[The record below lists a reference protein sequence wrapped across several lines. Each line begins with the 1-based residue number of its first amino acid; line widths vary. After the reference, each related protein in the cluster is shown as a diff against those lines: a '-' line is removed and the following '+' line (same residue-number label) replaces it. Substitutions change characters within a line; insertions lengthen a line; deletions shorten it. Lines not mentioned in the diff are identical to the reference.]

1 MGADH
6 SSIRLN
12 AGATTVRCRS
22 IQATTVRCGTPMSI
36 TRPPAASIGT
46 PASGRSSST
55 TAGAASSTLVG
66 VRTKRQVLSFVRRRI
81 QLSYSKQVRQ
91 KRPHNDPALIP
102 QLDDRV
108 VALVLT
114 KSHAALL
121 AQTSGGLAWDRRL
134 LGSTVRNETT
144 LLARNV
150 HGLLDRRPL
159 EPELFRAVQRYPER
173 QFATRYQKPLVVVV
187 DREKVGFSSWYDFF
201 PRSCCPEAG
210 RHGTFRDC
218 KEG

>member
-1 MGADH
+1 
-6 SSIRLN
+6 
-12 AGATTVRCRS
+12 
-22 IQATTVRCGTPMSI
+22 
-36 TRPPAASIGT
+36 
-46 PASGRSSST
+46 
-55 TAGAASSTLVG
+55 
-66 VRTKRQVLSFVRRRI
+66 VLSFVRRRI

-187 DREKVGFSSWYDFF
+187 DREKVGFSSWYDLF
-201 PRSCCPEAG
+201 PRSCCSEAG

-218 KEG
+218 EEWLPNVASMGFDVVYLPPVHPIGHAFRKGKNNTVQGPPVNPRFPPTIRVSLTTSQVLRRPPEVT